1 MFPFQNPIAYAI
13 NTIVIISETMIANT
27 NDSQNKTCKFI
38 FSATP
43 NATKTMSSTIV
54 GLLILGGIIFLSAII
69 NWIIRAP
76 GMHKWIKRKCEAVS
90 FI

>member
-54 GLLILGGIIFLSAII
+54 GLLILGGIIFLPAII
-69 NWIIRAP
+69 KLEHPEPLRM
-76 GMHKWIKRKCEAVS
+76 GLGKQKV
-90 FI
+90 